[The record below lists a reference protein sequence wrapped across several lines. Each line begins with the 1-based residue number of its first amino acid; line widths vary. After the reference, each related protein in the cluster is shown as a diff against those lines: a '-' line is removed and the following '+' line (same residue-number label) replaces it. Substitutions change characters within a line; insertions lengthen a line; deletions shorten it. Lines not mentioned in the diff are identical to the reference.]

1 MSLFLGDNS
10 SLNGDY
16 LKDGRIQKDLS
27 MVRYLNLGCVNSP
40 SSTLFST
47 HTQEAKEE
55 RILTKQI

>member
-16 LKDGRIQKDLS
+16 LKDVRIQKDLS
-27 MVRYLNLGCVNSP
+27 MVRYLNLGCVNIP
-40 SSTLFST
+40 STLFST